1 MADYQYCVTINTGK
15 GFIEK
20 GDCRRLKAEGF
31 PGNLWKIPA
40 NYKFSTM
47 WMNKVSATS
56 KTLSEAQSI
65 DDAEI
70 AQKQSEYDALPEDDP
85 RKITNNILYQTR
97 PGSIT
102 LEE

>member
-1 MADYQYCVTINTGK
+1 MADYQYCVATNTGK

-20 GDCRRLKAEGF
+20 GDCRRLKPESF

-56 KTLSEAQSI
+56 KTLAEAQSI
-65 DDAEI
+65 VDAEI
-70 AQKQSEYDALPEDDP
+70 TQKQLEYDAIPEDDP
-85 RKITNNILYQTR
+85 RKITNNILYKTR
-97 PGSIT
+97 PGFIT

>member
-1 MADYQYCVTINTGK
+1 MAKYQYCVANNTGR

-20 GDCRRLKAEGF
+20 GDCRRLKPEGF
-31 PGNLWKIPA
+31 PGNVWKIPA
-40 NYKFSTM
+40 DYKFSTI

-65 DDAEI
+65 VDAEV
-70 AQKQSEYDALPEDDP
+70 AQIRSEYDALPEDDP
-85 RKITNNILYQTR
+85 RKITNNILYRTR